1 MVNVRKWDI
10 WFCSLDPTEGS
21 EQRGKRPVLVISN
34 DAINEKLSVCTVL
47 PLTGVKPDTVV
58 HRSEVFLPMNI
69 SGLNKDSLVMSHQ
82 IRTVSQTRL
91 VSKLSTLTDADCRA
105 RVLEV
110 CRELIEY

>member
-1 MVNVRKWDI
+1 MNVRKWDI
-10 WFCSLDPTEGS
+10 WYCCLDPTEGS

-34 DAINEKLSVCTVL
+34 DAINEKLSVCAVL
-47 PLTGVKPDTVV
+47 PLTSVKPDTVI

-69 SGLNKDSLVMSHQ
+69 SGLNKDSLVLSHQ
-82 IRTVSQTRL
+82 IRAVSKTRL
-91 VSKLSTLTDADCRA
+91 VSKLSTLTENDYRA

>member
-1 MVNVRKWDI
+1 MNVRKWDI
-10 WFCSLDPTEGS
+10 WYCCLDPTEGS

-34 DAINEKLSVCTVL
+34 DLINEKLSVCAVL
-47 PLTGVKPDTVV
+47 PLTSVKPDTVI

-69 SGLNKDSLVMSHQ
+69 SGLNKDSLVLSHQ
-82 IRTVSQTRL
+82 IRAVSKTRL
-91 VSKLSTLTDADCRA
+91 VSKLSTLTENDYRA